1 MRLVPRPESVKRLS
15 FAAMFSFVLAFGMA
29 ACLLPT
35 EPELAH
41 KCPGLLYCI
50 SPIVPQTVAGGT
62 CCINGTNPN
71 SSSGYL
77 AAYGSNR
84 QPNGCWNTVAEARF
98 YNPSAPGIVLCT
110 AE

>member
-1 MRLVPRPESVKRLS
+1 MKLVLRQGSVRRLCS
-15 FAAMFSFVLAFGMA
+15 AAMFSVALAFGMV
-29 ACLLPT
+29 ACLPT
-35 EPELAH
+35 DPELAH
-41 KCPGLLYCI
+41 KCPGALYCA
-50 SPIVPQTVAGGT
+50 SPIVPQNVAGGT
-62 CCINGTNPN
+62 CCVNGTNPS

-77 AAYGSNR
+77 AAFGSDR